1 MITRRSV
8 LAATG
13 GVAGLAAAQAA
24 GAQTPTVSTQ
34 GRNGTMQIARVGSQA
49 RTHHTPRQK
58 RSSGKSAI

>member
-13 GVAGLAAAQAA
+13 GVAGLAAARAA

-34 GRNGTMQIARVGSQA
+34 GRNGTMQIARVRLAGVPAQLLPLLLPVRA
-49 RTHHTPRQK
+49 V
-58 RSSGKSAI
+58 